1 MKARKKLFLR
11 ILLVALYVAVVIVL
25 ALVIPIVFGR
35 DNDALNSV
43 GIAVAM
49 LLISPVIVTQ
59 GAIFDLLDKEKREL
73 LKQSIRDQK
82 EQDRVIREEFR
93 VPDDV
98 ETDLPL
104 WYSHKVRRTVFLI
117 LFVLGL
123 IVALGSCTVFAFVSL
138 GTALE
143 IGFVLTGLTVVVYSF
158 FVFFGLPVW
167 GIVHALAPVVSF
179 FLVPLI
185 LYLNGVTSPG
195 VIVGTALGCGIPLYV
210 GFLLLTVR
218 LPNKRRQKAEE
229 SYLAQFS
236 AEHKGFDRFRT
247 LAFNESIE
255 FHQFRLKDGKTVEI
269 GIEGEK
275 FHIAILSTVTI
286 NGRRLPM
293 MPILYETQ
301 TGIEKCD
308 VLKKYL

>member
-1 MKARKKLFLR
+1 MKARKKIFLR
-11 ILLVALYVAVVIVL
+11 ILLIALYVAVVIVL

-123 IVALGSCTVFAFVSL
+123 IVALGS
-138 GTALE
+138 
-143 IGFVLTGLTVVVYSF
+143 
-158 FVFFGLPVW
+158 
-167 GIVHALAPVVSF
+167 
-179 FLVPLI
+179 
-185 LYLNGVTSPG
+185 
-195 VIVGTALGCGIPLYV
+195 
-210 GFLLLTVR
+210 
-218 LPNKRRQKAEE
+218 
-229 SYLAQFS
+229 
-236 AEHKGFDRFRT
+236 
-247 LAFNESIE
+247 
-255 FHQFRLKDGKTVEI
+255 
-269 GIEGEK
+269 
-275 FHIAILSTVTI
+275 
-286 NGRRLPM
+286 
-293 MPILYETQ
+293 
-301 TGIEKCD
+301 
-308 VLKKYL
+308 